1 MSVEQNE
8 VNNNINT
15 EYNYKISNLVNK
27 KNKSLSNKIIKN
39 NEKGGLNEFL
49 FPNEIENSGGNI
61 SEENSLYGSNI
72 ISSTVFSS
80 SKIDKSGFNN
90 FFRIESVIED
100 KNSYDNYSSS
110 SEIIKNLEEAEK
122 EKVTNDA
129 TNEEN
134 INKENEKK
142 KTKQFI
148 IATQKG
154 RKREG
159 QKPGNHNKF
168 SADNL
173 RRKIKHLVIKN
184 VINMI
189 NKKLQK
195 MYDGSIGYNLNN
207 TKFLTFNRSQKFNAT
222 IEYNKAFLN
231 KSIGEI
237 LSEPI
242 SKKYKSFPS
251 DFNEKLVEKLKNLK
265 DIDKKNYFMKLF
277 NLTFLNCLQHY
288 RGTNTF
294 EELVGMKCFDEE
306 KNIFKEEDYIDVLK
320 YNLDKYEEKINAVK
334 RRQKRLK

>member
-159 QKPGNHNKF
+159 QKPGYHNKF

-195 MYDGSIGYNLNN
+195 MYDGSIGYNLYN

>member
-159 QKPGNHNKF
+159 QKPGYHNKF

>member
-1 MSVEQNE
+1 MSVEQHE
-8 VNNNINT
+8 VNNNLNT
-15 EYNYKISNLVNK
+15 EYNYKISNLINK
-27 KNKSLSNKIIKN
+27 KNKLFSNKIIKN
-39 NEKGGLNEFL
+39 NEKGGLNGFL
-49 FPNEIENSGGNI
+49 FSNEIENSGENI
-61 SEENSLYGSNI
+61 SEENSLYGLNI
-72 ISSTVFSS
+72 IPSTVFSS
-80 SKIDKSGFNN
+80 SKIDQSGFNN
-90 FFRIESVIED
+90 FFGNESVIED
-100 KNSYDNYSSS
+100 KNNYDNDFSS
-110 SEIIKNLEEAEK
+110 SEIIKNLEETEK

-134 INKENEKK
+134 INKEDEKK
-142 KTKQFI
+142 KTKKFI

-159 QKPGNHNKF
+159 QKPGYHNKF

-195 MYDGSIGYNLNN
+195 IYDGSIGYNLNN
-207 TKFLTFNRSQKFNAT
+207 TKFLTFNRAQKFNAT

-265 DIDKKNYFMKLF
+265 DKNKKNYFMKLF
-277 NLTFLNCLQHY
+277 NLTFLSCLQHY

-294 EELVGMKCFDEE
+294 EELAGMKCFDEE
-306 KNIFKEEDYIDVLK
+306 KSKFKEEDYIDVLK

-334 RRQKRLK
+334 RRQKGLK

>member
-159 QKPGNHNKF
+159 QKPGYHNKF

-277 NLTFLNCLQHY
+277 NLTFLNCLKHY

>member
-159 QKPGNHNKF
+159 QKPGYHNKF

-277 NLTFLNCLQHY
+277 NLTFLNCLQYY

>member
-1 MSVEQNE
+1 MSVEQHE
-8 VNNNINT
+8 VNHNLNS
-15 EYNYKISNLVNK
+15 EYNHKNSDLATKTNK
-27 KNKSLSNKIIKN
+27 FPINKIIKN
-39 NEKGGLNEFL
+39 NEEGGLNGFI
-49 FPNEIENSGGNI
+49 FSNEIESSGGNF
-61 SEENSLYGSNI
+61 SEEYSLYGSNI
-72 ISSTVFSS
+72 IHTILFSS

-90 FFRIESVIED
+90 LFGNESVIEE
-100 KNSYDNYSSS
+100 KNSFNNDFS
-110 SEIIKNLEEAEK
+110 SEIIKNLEETEK

-134 INKENEKK
+134 INKEDEKK
-142 KTKQFI
+142 KKKKFI

-154 RKREG
+154 RKKEG
-159 QKPGNHNKF
+159 QKPGYHNKF

-189 NKKLQK
+189 NKKLKK

-207 TKFLTFNRSQKFNAT
+207 TKFLTFNRTQKFNAT

-231 KSIGEI
+231 KSLGEI

-251 DFNEKLVEKLKNLK
+251 DFNKKLVEKLKNLK
-265 DIDKKNYFMKLF
+265 DINKKNYFIKLF
-277 NLTFLNCLQHY
+277 NLTFLSCLQHY
-288 RGTNTF
+288 RGTSTF

-306 KNIFKEEDYIDVLK
+306 KSIFKEEDYIDILK
-320 YNLDKYEEKINAVK
+320 YNLDKYEEKINEVK
-334 RRQKRLK
+334 RRQKSLIS

>member
-1 MSVEQNE
+1 MSVEQHE
-8 VNNNINT
+8 VNNNLDT
-15 EYNYKISNLVNK
+15 EYYKISNLINK
-27 KNKSLSNKIIKN
+27 KYKLLSNKIIKN
-39 NEKGGLNEFL
+39 NEKGGLNGFL
-49 FPNEIENSGGNI
+49 FSNEIENSGGNI
-61 SEENSLYGSNI
+61 SEENCLYELNI
-72 ISSTVFSS
+72 LPSTVFSS
-80 SKIDKSGFNN
+80 SKIDQSGFNN
-90 FFRIESVIED
+90 LFGNESVIED
-100 KNSYDNYSSS
+100 KNSYDNDFSS
-110 SEIIKNLEEAEK
+110 SEIIKNLEETEK

-129 TNEEN
+129 TNEQN
-134 INKENEKK
+134 INKEDGKK
-142 KTKQFI
+142 KTKKFI

-159 QKPGNHNKF
+159 QKPGYHNKF

-207 TKFLTFNRSQKFNAT
+207 TKFLTFNRTQKFNAT

-265 DIDKKNYFMKLF
+265 DKNKKNYFMKLF
-277 NLTFLNCLQHY
+277 NLTFLSCLQHY

-294 EELVGMKCFDEE
+294 EELAGMKCFDEE

-334 RRQKRLK
+334 RRQKGLK